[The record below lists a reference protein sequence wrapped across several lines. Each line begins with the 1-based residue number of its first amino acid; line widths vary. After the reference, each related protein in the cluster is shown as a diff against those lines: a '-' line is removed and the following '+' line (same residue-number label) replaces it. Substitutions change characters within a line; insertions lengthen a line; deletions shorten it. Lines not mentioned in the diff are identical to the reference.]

1 MKRFALI
8 LLVAV
13 MALSLAACGK
23 FKCDFCKKEKFGT
36 INKSTVFG
44 QDLQYCNACK
54 KDLQDFSEDLKD
66 LT

>member
-1 MKRFALI
+1 
-8 LLVAV
+8 